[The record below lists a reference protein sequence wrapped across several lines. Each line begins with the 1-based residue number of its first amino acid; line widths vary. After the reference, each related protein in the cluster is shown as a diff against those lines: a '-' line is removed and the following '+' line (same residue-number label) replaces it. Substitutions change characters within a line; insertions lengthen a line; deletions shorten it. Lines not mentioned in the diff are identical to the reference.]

1 MPYKVRLTTVGGQR
15 TEFTEIERDPTP
27 NVGDTI
33 FVGLGT
39 GGSTKAKVTSIH
51 RQPSASPG
59 SAVEL
64 VDLVDAQEL

>member
-15 TEFTEIERDPTP
+15 TEFTEIEREPTP
-27 NVGDTI
+27 SVGDTI
-33 FVGLGT
+33 FVGLRT

-51 RQPSASPG
+51 RQPSKAPG
-59 SAVEL
+59 TAVEP